1 MGASVHLADGRSIN
15 VNESVAEIQD
25 AITGLGPVI
34 TPMIRL
40 TEFGPASQPVLVF
53 AANVTSVKDLG

>member
-25 AITGLGPVI
+25 AIRSLGPVI
-34 TPMIRL
+34 TPMVPL
-40 TEFGPASQPVLVF
+40 TEFGPAGQPVLVF
-53 AANVTSVKDLG
+53 AANITSAEDLG